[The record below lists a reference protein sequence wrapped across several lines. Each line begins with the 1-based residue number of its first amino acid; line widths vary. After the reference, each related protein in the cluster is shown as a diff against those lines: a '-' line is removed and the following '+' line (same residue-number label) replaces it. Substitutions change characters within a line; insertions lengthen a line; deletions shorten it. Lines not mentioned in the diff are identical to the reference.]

1 MWRCVHCS
9 WVSLGAHDLTRFLV
23 AQVTLSNSRGFHKTA
38 AQFVGIF
45 WQLLDNQCCFGS
57 LFSSE
62 SWSNLIS
69 SDCSEDVQSPFFAQD
84 YLQTLLILFIFLL
97 YTALGMLLV
106 YVPYYASSWPLFLCS
121 PALPNPVRARFWFM
135 DFCKRIQKVY
145 KKDQKPLTSKQRQK
159 HKLGGFCFLNVQP
172 YLWKTRTHFNLERFF
187 RNGRQPQTNH
197 ITIPST

>member
-1 MWRCVHCS
+1 M
-9 WVSLGAHDLTRFLV
+9 AFT
-23 AQVTLSNSRGFHKTA
+23 K
-38 AQFVGIF
+38 
-45 WQLLDNQCCFGS
+45 QLLNSLEYSDNY
-57 LFSSE
+57 
-62 SWSNLIS
+62 LIIS
-69 SDCSEDVQSPFFAQD
+69 VALDQSFRLSPDQIWFLLIVQDVQSPFFAQD

-159 HKLGGFCFLNVQP
+159 HKLGGFRFLNVQP
-172 YLWKTRTHFNLERFF
+172 FVEDSNPF
-187 RNGRQPQTNH
+187 
-197 ITIPST
+197 